1 MNTESIT
8 KYLKQQRIL
17 LNIILFFVAG
27 SVFYGLLL
35 RTGLI
40 FPLTAIPEVLC
51 ITNCQPEQKIHNPI
65 VGNDLLNYNRPI
77 EKIIT
82 QPIDKNKISIL
93 IEKSQHRLTLYYN
106 LTPIKS
112 YPVVFGGNP
121 TGDKIREGDKK
132 TPEGILQIKDLYP
145 HPHWS
150 KFLWLNYPNPQSWRN
165 HLQAKINGELAWYIP
180 VGGEVG
186 IHGVPAG
193 SDEMIDTKNNW
204 TLGCPSLKNKDV
216 DELYQF
222 VQKGTI
228 VEILP

>member
-17 LNIILFFVAG
+17 LNIILFFVTG

-40 FPLTAIPEVLC
+40 FPVTAIPEVLC
-51 ITNCQPEQKIHNPI
+51 ISNCQTEQKIHNPI
-65 VGNDLLNYNRPI
+65 IGDELLNYDQPI
-77 EKIIT
+77 EKLIT
-82 QPIDKNKISIL
+82 QPINKQKTSIL
-93 IEKSQHRLTLYYN
+93 IEKSKHRLTIYYE
-106 LTPIKS
+106 LKPIKS
-112 YPVVFGGNP
+112 YPVVFGANP
-121 TGDKIREGDKK
+121 TGDKRGEGDKK

-145 HPHWS
+145 HPQWS
-150 KFLWLNYPNPQSWRN
+150 KFMWLNYPNNQSWRK
-165 HLQAKINGELAWYIP
+165 HFQAKINGELAWNIP
-180 VGGEVG
+180 IGGEVG

-193 SDEMIDTKNNW
+193 GDEMIDARNNW

-216 DELYQF
+216 DELYQW
-222 VQKGTI
+222 VKKGTI

>member
-8 KYLKQQRIL
+8 KHLKQQRIL
-17 LNIILFFVAG
+17 LNMILFFVAG
-27 SVFYGLLL
+27 SVFYVLLL
-35 RTGLI
+35 RIGLI
-40 FPLTAIPEVLC
+40 FPVTAIPEVLC
-51 ITNCQPEQKIHNPI
+51 ITNCQTDKKIHKPI
-65 VGNDLLNYNRPI
+65 IGNELLNYDQPI

-106 LTPIKS
+106 LAPIKS
-112 YPVVFGGNP
+112 YPVVFGANP
-121 TGDKIREGDKK
+121 TGDKKREGDKK

-145 HPHWS
+145 HPQWS
-150 KFLWLNYPNPQSWRN
+150 KFMWLNYPNPQSWRK
-165 HLQAKINGELAWYIP
+165 HFQAKINGELAWYLPI
-180 VGGEVG
+180 GGEVG
-186 IHGVPAG
+186 IHGVPVGA
-193 SDEMIDTKNNW
+193 DEMIDAKNNW

-216 DELYQF
+216 DELYKV